1 VVIEFLESACRM
13 VASLVHRAEDRLAR
27 SFRQLRYLQCSLLGG
42 HEECLQ
48 FQKNRISLRCISCGY
63 ETPGWVLDR
72 HTPLVRFPTER
83 RRTYAPQVS
92 ARRIA

>member
-1 VVIEFLESACRM
+1 MVIEFVEFACHM
-13 VASLVHRAEDRLAR
+13 VVSLVNRAEDRLAR
-27 SFRQLRYLQCSLLGG
+27 SWRQLRYLQCSLLHG

-48 FQKNRISLRCISCGY
+48 FQQNRISLRCISCGY

-83 RRTYAPQVS
+83 RRTYVPQVS